1 MFTGQCQTVAASG
14 DTAGAG
20 LHFPDPAR
28 AQAGGGGGQAHAG
41 IHETAAWT
49 LPACRLAGT
58 DAWAALDQPVDRL
71 NPVGM
76 PDCSIG
82 LWVQIGDQSGP
93 TQAAFDGAVVYRCP
107 APPRPKAP
115 SRPRPAQWTTWSAS
129 AFGTGRR

>member
-58 DAWAALDQPVDRL
+58 DAWAALDQPVARTMDF
-71 NPVGM
+71 V
-76 PDCSIG
+76 D
-82 LWVQIGDQSGP
+82 
-93 TQAAFDGAVVYRCP
+93 FY
-107 APPRPKAP
+107 
-115 SRPRPAQWTTWSAS
+115 
-129 AFGTGRR
+129 TGIQELVFSNINLQGNAEQVMLSN